1 MSNSGKRK
9 IMQQHGKK
17 ENYGTVSIP
26 GSIDGSFGAKIA
38 ALWTGIEHKL
48 SLEINFSPRFARDI
62 IMSIEYCYYG
72 GRMVPGSHSNLLFL
86 FSVVCFCC
94 FCKKRENIFS
104 PALRAG
110 FYLLVL
116 VTSWNL
122 PAIGFLAGPLVLY
135 NFPSKITKKPKRKIK
150 SNP

>member
-26 GSIDGSFGAKIA
+26 VSMDGSFGAKIA

-48 SLEINFSPRFARDI
+48 SLEIDFSPRFAQDI

-86 FSVVCFCC
+86 FSVVF
-94 FCKKRENIFS
+94 FAVSARKEKTF
-104 PALRAG
+104 
-110 FYLLVL
+110 LLPRFAWGS
-116 VTSWNL
+116 T
-122 PAIGFLAGPLVLY
+122 Y
-135 NFPSKITKKPKRKIK
+135 
-150 SNP
+150 

>member
-26 GSIDGSFGAKIA
+26 VSMDGSFGAKIA

-62 IMSIEYCYYG
+62 IMSIKYCYHG
-72 GRMVPGSHSNLLFL
+72 AGWCQVPIQISSFCFQLFVFVVSARKEKTCFLPRFARGST
-86 FSVVCFCC
+86 
-94 FCKKRENIFS
+94 
-104 PALRAG
+104 
-110 FYLLVL
+110 Y
-116 VTSWNL
+116 
-122 PAIGFLAGPLVLY
+122 
-135 NFPSKITKKPKRKIK
+135 
-150 SNP
+150 

>member
-26 GSIDGSFGAKIA
+26 VSMDGSFGAKIA

-72 GRMVPGSHSNLLFL
+72 GKMVPGSHSNVLFG
-86 FSVVCFCC
+86 FSVVCFRC
-94 FCKKRENIFS
+94 FCKKRGQLF
-104 PALRAG
+104 
-110 FYLLVL
+110 
-116 VTSWNL
+116 L
-122 PAIGFLAGPLVLY
+122 PRFAQGTAY
-135 NFPSKITKKPKRKIK
+135 
-150 SNP
+150 